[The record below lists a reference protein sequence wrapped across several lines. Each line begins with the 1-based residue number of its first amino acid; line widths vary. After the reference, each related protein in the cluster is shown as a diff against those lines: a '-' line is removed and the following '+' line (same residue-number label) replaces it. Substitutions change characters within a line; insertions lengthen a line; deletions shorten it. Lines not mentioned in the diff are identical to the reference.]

1 MQKGEEEAVNWN
13 LRGIFLSCS
22 FLFASAFLAQ
32 DEDALPPLIAAVR
45 RGDVPAVTD
54 LLAEGASPDAR
65 DAAGM
70 TALHYAA
77 YRGEVRAAEILLDA
91 GARLTAVDLSGLSPL
106 HAAAF
111 EGRTQVVSLMIR
123 RGAPLDAT
131 DRSGFTPLHYAAA
144 GGHVE
149 AIRLLLEAK
158 ADPAAR
164 SKGGATALAL
174 AERSKSAASVALLRG
189 CATGPAPSGG
199 AGARRPGPIVIT
211 DDDLLSYQDATA
223 GWTVSS
229 GSASSSPSTAGS
241 GQPAPLSP
249 LSAAAGVDRSERIRE
264 LRDRIHQLEGQ
275 LPTLREQCER
285 YRRFNDAL
293 DNGKP
298 LDQDL
303 NDLANQYQSGDG
315 YWLYSSGAKVA
326 DGTMKAKQLQRD
338 TQSACD
344 GIQQNENAIRAMRQE
359 ISRLQSGRP

>member
-1 MQKGEEEAVNWN
+1 MSRVAG
-13 LRGIFLSCS
+13 RGWMFAAYVFLCS
-22 FLFASAFLAQ
+22 PLAQ
-32 DEDALPPLIAAVR
+32 AEGAPPPLIAAAR
-45 RGDVPAVTD
+45 AGDVPAIEA
-54 LLAEGASPDAR
+54 LLAKGVSPDTK

-70 TALHYAA
+70 TGLHYAA
-77 YRGEVRAAEILLDA
+77 FRGDVRAAEILLDG
-91 GARLTAVDLSGLSPL
+91 GAPVAAPDLTGITPL

-111 EGRTQVVSLMIR
+111 EGRAQVVSLLIL
-123 RGAPLDAT
+123 RGAPLDSA

-174 AERSKSAASVALLRG
+174 AERSKSAAAVALLG
-189 CATGPAPSGG
+189 SCATGPASSAG
-199 AGARRPGPIVIT
+199 AGVKRPKPIVIT
-211 DDDLLSYQDATA
+211 DDDLVNYQDATA

-229 GSASSSPSTAGS
+229 GAASSSSTAGP
-241 GQPAPLSP
+241 GRPAPLSFP
-249 LSAAAGVDRSERIRE
+249 SAAGGLDRSERIRE

-275 LPTLREQCER
+275 LPTLREQCEK
-285 YRRFNDAL
+285 YGRFNDAL

-326 DGTMKAKQLQRD
+326 DGTMKARQLQRD

-344 GIQQNENAIRAMRQE
+344 GIRQNENSIRAMRQE
-359 ISRLQSGRP
+359 ISRLQSGGR